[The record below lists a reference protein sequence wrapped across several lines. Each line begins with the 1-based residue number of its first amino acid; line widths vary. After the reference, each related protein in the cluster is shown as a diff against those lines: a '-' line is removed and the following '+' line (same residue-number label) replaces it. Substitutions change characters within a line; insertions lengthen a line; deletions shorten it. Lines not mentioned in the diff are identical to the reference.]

1 LKNIVT
7 FVTFFVTTL
16 QIYTYFLNLQIFF
29 ALFFEKIENNFS
41 FNSILLAYK
50 DLKIRKNFAFLLQ
63 NCNFFVLQ
71 IL

>member
-1 LKNIVT
+1 M
-7 FVTFFVTTL
+7 
-16 QIYTYFLNLQIFF
+16 YTYYFNLQIFF

-41 FNSILLAYK
+41 FNSILLVYK
-50 DLKIRKNFAFLLQ
+50 DFKIIEIFAFLLQ